1 METDTA
7 EQLNAIGD
15 TASATV
21 RQVALSHLVTQYVQ
35 NVSDEFFNG
44 CVGAKMR
51 LQAVVVVVFYVFL
64 FLIFCFFMLFDFSY
78 LPVRGI
84 CVCNELLCLK

>member
-35 NVSDEFFNG
+35 NVSDEFLMGVWVQKCDF
-44 CVGAKMR
+44 R
-51 LQAVVVVVFYVFL
+51 LLLFFFIVFL
-64 FLIFCFFMLFDFSY
+64 FLIFCFLHVIRFFLFACSGD
-78 LPVRGI
+78 L
-84 CVCNELLCLK
+84 CVQ

>member
-35 NVSDEFFNG
+35 NVSDEFLMSVWVQKCDF
-44 CVGAKMR
+44 R
-51 LQAVVVVVFYVFL
+51 LLLL
-64 FLIFCFFMLFDFSY
+64 FWIFMFFFF
-78 LPVRGI
+78 
-84 CVCNELLCLK
+84 

>member
-35 NVSDEFFNG
+35 NVSDEFLMGVWVQKCDF
-44 CVGAKMR
+44 R
-51 LQAVVVVVFYVFL
+51 LLLLFLYVFL
-64 FLIFCFFMLFDFSY
+64 FLIFCFFHIIRFFLFACSGD
-78 LPVRGI
+78 L
-84 CVCNELLCLK
+84 CVQ

>member
-7 EQLNAIGD
+7 EQLLNAFGD

-35 NVSDEFFNG
+35 NVYF
-44 CVGAKMR
+44 
-51 LQAVVVVVFYVFL
+51 
-64 FLIFCFFMLFDFSY
+64 
-78 LPVRGI
+78 
-84 CVCNELLCLK
+84 

>member
-21 RQVALSHLVTQYVQ
+21 RQVALSHLVTQHDMY
-35 NVSDEFFNG
+35 
-44 CVGAKMR
+44 KM
-51 LQAVVVVVFYVFL
+51 
-64 FLIFCFFMLFDFSY
+64 Y
-78 LPVRGI
+78 LT
-84 CVCNELLCLK
+84 NF